1 MHDYIPHQLGLVKD
15 QARNLIMGKPV
26 IIPYGRMG
34 CGAGEHIMML
44 KPRNAKKLLSAYKKG
59 KGVKMH
65 LMPDEIHHTV
75 HHGQGFFDV
84 AKKVYNKISGVA
96 SQALKNPAVNAIAQ
110 QGAQYGADALGSAVG
125 AYLGNPEAGHV
136 VGNMVGQKAKRAI
149 ANKAVKSDSN
159 TSNPEKQ
166 AIEIANKAVMQ
177 NIDNLP
183 SEIKPVAKKAFMKAM
198 PKASKGMGILDEKFS
213 INDIKNT
220 GRELFGRGSI
230 LDEKFSINDIKN
242 TAKKLFGGRL
252 KKGSPEAKA
261 FMASIRKKK
270 SGAGFFDDVGKAFKT
285 AGHYA
290 IPAVGSAMGG
300 VAGTYLG
307 GPVGGVAGSTAGS
320 YAGKELTK
328 KLGIGMKRGRGRP
341 RKVGGAVASSSA
353 PYRNALRRNF
363 SGLELEAPV
372 VNNPSPSQFKTN
384 PNVKPSS
391 TEMTLS
397 PYARMDSPAMNP
409 FIPMKYTQQ
418 GGTSNGYGGRGLY
431 GASGGRG
438 LY

>member
-26 IIPYGRMG
+26 VIPYSKMG

-44 KPRNAKKLLSAYKKG
+44 KPKNAKKLLSAYKKG

-84 AKKVYNKISGVA
+84 AKKIYNKVSGVA
-96 SQALKNPAVNAIAQ
+96 GQAFKNPAVNAIAQ

-125 AYLGNPEAGHV
+125 AYLGNPEAGQV
-136 VGNMVGQKAKRAI
+136 VGNMVGQQAKRTI
-149 ANKAVKSDSN
+149 SNKAVKADSN
-159 TSNPEKQ
+159 TRNPEKQ
-166 AIEIANKAVMQ
+166 AVEIAQKAIRQ
-177 NIDNLP
+177 NIDKLP
-183 SEIKPVAKKAFMKAM
+183 SEVQPVARKALKEVM
-198 PKASKGMGILDEKFS
+198 PDVSSYGFGILDEKFS
-213 INDIKNT
+213 INDIGRT

-242 TAKKLFGGRL
+242 TGKKLFGGKL

-270 SGAGFFDDVGKAFKT
+270 GGAGFFDDIGRKITSGLVHQGIPVAVGALASTATGNPLLGAVASRTVGKMAGDAVGKAT
-285 AGHYA
+285 GY
-290 IPAVGSAMGG
+290 G
-300 VAGTYLG
+300 V
-307 GPVGGVAGSTAGS
+307 
-320 YAGKELTK
+320 
-328 KLGIGMKRGRGRP
+328 KRPRGRP
-341 RKVGGAVASSSA
+341 RKVGGAVASTSA
-353 PYRNALRRNF
+353 AYRNTLRRNF
-363 SGLELEAPV
+363 SGLELQAPV
-372 VNNPSPSQFKTN
+372 INNPSASSFKTN
-384 PNVKPSS
+384 PRVEPSS

-409 FIPMKYTQQ
+409 FIPTKYTQQ

-431 GASGGRG
+431 GSSGGRG